1 MKWVFYLVCCKDG
14 SLYCGITNDLKR
26 RLMAHNA
33 GKAAKY
39 THGRRPVKLV
49 YTEPCVNKSA
59 ALKREL
65 QIKKLSRAS
74 KQALYHIK

>member
-1 MKWVFYLVCCKDG
+1 
-14 SLYCGITNDLKR
+14 
-26 RLMAHNA
+26 MAHNA

-65 QIKKLSRAS
+65 QIKKLSRAT
-74 KQALYHIK
+74 KQALYHTK